1 MINRR
6 KFWQLAYLS
15 LSACPLC
22 KTWATDS
29 PGFPLPGKPPRKSNP
44 VSEPDP
50 VEEQERRFGSSGC
63 ALVGASAGGMEG
75 RLFPSSGNPQLD
87 FAHAQVL
94 EHISGLFRVRP
105 GALFL
110 DDSAAPNA
118 FATPDVLVQGMNDGT
133 VIFGVTLI
141 SHQLMADG
149 GLGHAMPAIMA
160 HEFGH
165 IMQFQRMDFS
175 PGAAMELHA
184 DYLAGWYMSKL
195 VSVSMVD
202 ARQAMRALYS
212 VGDYDFNSPQH
223 HGTPE
228 QRLESLMT
236 GMQDRASSIDR
247 AFQNGSAFVN
257 GG

>member
-1 MINRR
+1 MNRR
-6 KFWQLAYLS
+6 DFWQLAYLA
-15 LSACPLC
+15 LSACPMC
-22 KTWATDS
+22 KVLAADS
-29 PGFPLPGKPPRKSNP
+29 PGFPMPGKPPRNSALPTPKVQGKMAGGALTN
-44 VSEPDP
+44 
-50 VEEQERRFGSSGC
+50 RGC
-63 ALVGASAGGMEG
+63 ALVGASAGGMDG
-75 RLFPSSGNPQLD
+75 LLFPSSGNPQLD
-87 FAHAQVL
+87 YAHAQVL
-94 EHISGLFRVRP
+94 EHISSVFRVRP

-110 DDSAAPNA
+110 DDSSGPNA
-118 FATPDVLVQGMNDGT
+118 FATPEVLVRGMNDGT

-141 SHQLMADG
+141 SNQLMEDG

-165 IMQFQRMDFS
+165 IVQFKSNTHS

-195 VSVSMVD
+195 VSISMVD

-228 QRLESLMT
+228 QRLESLMA
-236 GMQDRASSIDR
+236 GMQDRAGSLNR
-247 AFQNGSAFVN
+247 AFDNGMKLL
-257 GG
+257 GGA